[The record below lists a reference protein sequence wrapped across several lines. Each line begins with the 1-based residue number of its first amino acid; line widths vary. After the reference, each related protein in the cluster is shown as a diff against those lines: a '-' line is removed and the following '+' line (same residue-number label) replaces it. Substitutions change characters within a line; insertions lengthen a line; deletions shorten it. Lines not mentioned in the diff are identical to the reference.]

1 MKMVPSNLIWR
12 RLSNGVNYWF
22 YDVISA
28 ILSFV
33 ENNNINYCFSAF
45 NTNTQVLPIFSPSKN
60 TQEYGMNSILLIFI
74 QV

>member
-1 MKMVPSNLIWR
+1 MALIIDFMT
-12 RLSNGVNYWF
+12 SF
-22 YDVISA
+22 SA

-60 TQEYGMNSILLIFI
+60 TQKCYNKE
-74 QV
+74 